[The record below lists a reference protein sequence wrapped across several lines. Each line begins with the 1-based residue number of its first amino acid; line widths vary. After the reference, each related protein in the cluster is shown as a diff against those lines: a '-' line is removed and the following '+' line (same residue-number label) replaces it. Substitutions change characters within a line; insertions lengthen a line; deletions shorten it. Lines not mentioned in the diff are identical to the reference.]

1 MCHETGCRQRTR
13 LRFRWAPPVP
23 CHVVNGYD
31 RGIKH
36 SYQELVMKP
45 LFDLS
50 FTRFVSPGLVKFVYI
65 LVMVL
70 LALGYVGLVIAGFQY
85 GVAFGWFVLVL
96 FGPLVSLIYLVLAR
110 VGLEV
115 LIATIRTAENTG
127 TLVQLVN
134 ALPGTVAQPR
144 PQYPYR
150 SYPPAPPAAPS
161 L

>member
-1 MCHETGCRQRTR
+1 
-13 LRFRWAPPVP
+13 
-23 CHVVNGYD
+23 
-31 RGIKH
+31 
-36 SYQELVMKP
+36 MKP

-50 FTRFVSPGLVKFVYI
+50 FTRFVSPGLVKLVYI

-70 LALGYVGLVIAGFQY
+70 LALGYAGLVFAGFQY
-85 GVAFGWFVLVL
+85 GTAFGWFVVVL

-134 ALPGTVAQPR
+134 ALPGAAAQPR

>member
-1 MCHETGCRQRTR
+1 
-13 LRFRWAPPVP
+13 
-23 CHVVNGYD
+23 
-31 RGIKH
+31 
-36 SYQELVMKP
+36 MKA

-70 LALGYVGLVIAGFQY
+70 LVLGYVG
-85 GVAFGWFVLVL
+85 LVL
-96 FGPLVSLIYLVLAR
+96 FGPLVTLIYLVLAR

-134 ALPGTVAQPR
+134 ALPGAAVQPR
-144 PQYPYR
+144 PQRPYR
-150 SYPPAPPAAPS
+150 TYPPAPPAAPS